1 MGALISNTQHLTV
14 ALSALPQLAIDVLRL
29 GPPDVARGTVVTFQV
44 SITNVG
50 HITAKITDLQGG
62 PVLATAAGVQAKNVC
77 GDEPFT
83 IAPNTTHR
91 CILLWKA
98 IKGDIDAVKFA
109 VTVAAEGL
117 LNFTATVSDSDI
129 VIVSGPTGTDNYRIY
144 LPLVRK

>member
-1 MGALISNTQHLTV
+1 MKLRHVIHRKLLDRISFFLHSV
-14 ALSALPQLAIDVLRL
+14 E
-29 GPPDVARGTVVTFQV
+29 
-44 SITNVG
+44 
-50 HITAKITDLQGG
+50 QGRSRE
-62 PVLATAAGVQAKNVC
+62 V
-77 GDEPFT
+77 
-83 IAPNTTHR
+83 APNTTHR

-98 IKGDIDAVKFA
+98 VKGDIDAVKLA